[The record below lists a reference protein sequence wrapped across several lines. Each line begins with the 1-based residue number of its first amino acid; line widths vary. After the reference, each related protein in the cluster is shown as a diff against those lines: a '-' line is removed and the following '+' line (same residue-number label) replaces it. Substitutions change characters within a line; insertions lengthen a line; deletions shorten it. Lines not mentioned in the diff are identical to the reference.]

1 MEGIW
6 PFIITGLIVL
16 ACPLGCVV
24 MGAGLWVVARLR
36 GQKRRFSAGCMSGS
50 CSHDE
55 HAARREEVAT
65 P

>member
-1 MEGIW
+1 MEAVW
-6 PFIITGLIVL
+6 PFIIGGLILL
-16 ACPLGCVV
+16 ACPIGCVA

-36 GQKRRFSAGCMSGS
+36 GQKRECSAGCMSGS

-55 HAARREEVAT
+55 HAERREGVAT